1 LIYFLK
7 FLFVDVAESIF
18 EVFYKLELYDLIFD
32 GDLQLG
38 PINDYSTIDDLTDLV
53 RIINKE
59 SI

>member
-1 LIYFLK
+1 
-7 FLFVDVAESIF
+7 LFADVAESIF